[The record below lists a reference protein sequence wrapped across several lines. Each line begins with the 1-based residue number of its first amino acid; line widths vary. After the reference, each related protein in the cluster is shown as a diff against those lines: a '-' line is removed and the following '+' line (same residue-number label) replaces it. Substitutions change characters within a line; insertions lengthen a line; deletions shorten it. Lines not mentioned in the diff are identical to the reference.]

1 MEVIV
6 HPNKKETKII
16 GEKDGVLILEV
27 KGKPEN
33 NQANNEITEFLSKK
47 YNKQVKIVKGLKNK
61 KKTLKF
67 I

>member
-1 MEVIV
+1 MEITV

-33 NQANNEITEFLSKK
+33 NQANNEIIRFLSKK
-47 YNKQVKIVKGLKNK
+47 YNKQVKIVKGLKTK
-61 KKTLKF
+61 RKTLKF